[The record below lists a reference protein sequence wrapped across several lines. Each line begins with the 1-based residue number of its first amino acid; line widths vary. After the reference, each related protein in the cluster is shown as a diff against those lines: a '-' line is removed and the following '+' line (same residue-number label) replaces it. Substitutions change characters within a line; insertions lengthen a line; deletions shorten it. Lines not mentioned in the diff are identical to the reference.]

1 MRIALIGATGQLG
14 GDLLPRLQ
22 AAGHDVRPLGHA
34 DIEITNAES
43 SAAVL
48 EPLQPD
54 LVINTAAYNLVDKA
68 EDDRDAAMAVNGLGP
83 QLLARLAGKNGWRL
97 MHISTDYVFGDVARP
112 TPTPFIE
119 LDLAVP
125 SSRYGLSKLTG
136 EKFVQANCSRH
147 FVVRTCGLYGI
158 AALRGT
164 GKGNF
169 VETMLRLGRDRKQ
182 LRVVDDQI
190 CTPTSTAD
198 LSDALVMLV
207 ATDAF
212 GLYHA
217 TNSGCMTWCEFA
229 REIFRQAKLDVEVI
243 PITTA
248 EFGAKAKRPNYSVLD
263 CRKLMSVIETPLPD
277 WHEAIARYLV
287 SRQNAVGQRNA

>member
-1 MRIALIGATGQLG
+1 MRIALIGAMGQLG

-22 AAGHDVRPLGHA
+22 AAGHDVRSLGHA
-34 DIEITNAES
+34 DIEITNAEN

-68 EDDRDAAMAVNGLGP
+68 EDEPDASMAVNGLGP
-83 QLLARLAGKNGWRL
+83 QLLARLAEKHGWRL
-97 MHISTDYVFGDVARP
+97 MHISTDYVFGDVTRP
-112 TPTPFIE
+112 TPTPFVE
-119 LDLAVP
+119 SDLAIP
-125 SSRYGLSKLTG
+125 SGRYGLSKLTG

-158 AALRGT
+158 AALRGA

-182 LRVVDDQI
+182 LRVVNDQL

-198 LSDALVMLV
+198 LADSLVKLI
-207 ATDAF
+207 AIDAF

-217 TNSGCMTWCEFA
+217 TNSGSMTWCEFA
-229 REIFRQAKLDVEVI
+229 REIFRLAKLDVEVI

-248 EFGAKAKRPNYSVLD
+248 EFGSKAKRPNYSVLD
-263 CRKLMSVIETPLPD
+263 CSKIESVIGRKLPD
-277 WHEAIARYLV
+277 WRDALARYLV
-287 SRQNAVGQRNA
+287 SRQSVGT

>member
-1 MRIALIGATGQLG
+1 MRIALIGAMGQLG

-22 AAGHDVRPLGHA
+22 AAGHDVRSLGHA
-34 DIEITNAES
+34 DIEITNAEN

-68 EDDRDAAMAVNGLGP
+68 EDEPDAAMAVNGLGP
-83 QLLARLAGKNGWRL
+83 QLLARLAEKHGWRL
-97 MHISTDYVFGDVARP
+97 MHISTDYVFGDVVRP
-112 TPTPFIE
+112 TPTPFVE
-119 LDLAVP
+119 SDLAIP
-125 SSRYGLSKLTG
+125 SGRYGLSKLTG
-136 EKFVQANCSRH
+136 EKFVQANCSQH

-158 AALRGT
+158 AALRGA

-182 LRVVDDQI
+182 LRVVNDQL

-198 LSDALVMLV
+198 LADSLVKLIT
-207 ATDAF
+207 TDAF

-217 TNSGCMTWCEFA
+217 TNSGSMTWCEFA
-229 REIFRQAKLDVEVI
+229 REIFRLAKLDVEVI

-248 EFGAKAKRPNYSVLD
+248 EFGSNAKRPNYSVLD
-263 CRKLMSVIETPLPD
+263 CSKIESVIGRKLPD
-277 WHEAIARYLV
+277 WRDALARYLV
-287 SRQNAVGQRNA
+287 SRQSVGT

>member
-1 MRIALIGATGQLG
+1 MRIALIGAMGQLG

-22 AAGHDVRPLGHA
+22 AAGHDVRSLGHA
-34 DIEITNAES
+34 DIEITNAEN

-68 EDDRDAAMAVNGLGP
+68 EDEPDAAMAVNGLGP
-83 QLLARLAGKNGWRL
+83 QLLARLAEKHGWRL
-97 MHISTDYVFGDVARP
+97 MHISTDYVFGDVVRP
-112 TPTPFIE
+112 TPTPFVE
-119 LDLAVP
+119 SDLAIP
-125 SSRYGLSKLTG
+125 SGRYGLSKLTG
-136 EKFVQANCSRH
+136 EKFVQANCSQH

-158 AALRGT
+158 AALRGA

-182 LRVVDDQI
+182 LRVVNDQL

-198 LSDALVMLV
+198 LADSLVKLI
-207 ATDAF
+207 AIDAF

-217 TNSGCMTWCEFA
+217 TNSGIMTWCEFA
-229 REIFRQAKLDVEVI
+229 REIFRLAKLDVEVI

-248 EFGAKAKRPNYSVLD
+248 EFGSNAKRPNYSVLD
-263 CRKLMSVIETPLPD
+263 CSKIESVIGRKLPD
-277 WHEAIARYLV
+277 WRDALARYLV
-287 SRQNAVGQRNA
+287 SRQSVGT

>member
-1 MRIALIGATGQLG
+1 MRIALIGAMGQLG

-22 AAGHDVRPLGHA
+22 AAGHDVRSLGHA
-34 DIEITNAES
+34 DIEITNAEN

-68 EDDRDAAMAVNGLGP
+68 EDEPDAAMAVNGLGP
-83 QLLARLAGKNGWRL
+83 QLLARLAEKHGWRL
-97 MHISTDYVFGDVARP
+97 MHISTDYVFGDVVRP
-112 TPTPFIE
+112 TPTPFVE
-119 LDLAVP
+119 SDLAIP
-125 SSRYGLSKLTG
+125 SGRYGLSKLTG
-136 EKFVQANCSRH
+136 EKFVQANCSQH

-158 AALRGT
+158 AALRGA

-182 LRVVDDQI
+182 LRVVNDQL

-198 LSDALVMLV
+198 LADSLVKLIT
-207 ATDAF
+207 TDAF

-217 TNSGCMTWCEFA
+217 TNSGSMTWCEFA
-229 REIFRQAKLDVEVI
+229 REIFRLAKLDVEVI

-248 EFGAKAKRPNYSVLD
+248 EFGSKAKRPNYSVLD
-263 CRKLMSVIETPLPD
+263 CSKIESVIGRKLPD
-277 WHEAIARYLV
+277 WRDALARYLV
-287 SRQNAVGQRNA
+287 SRQSVGT

>member
-1 MRIALIGATGQLG
+1 MRIALIGAMGQLG

-22 AAGHDVRPLGHA
+22 AAGHDVRSLGHA
-34 DIEITNAES
+34 DIEITNAEN

-68 EDDRDAAMAVNGLGP
+68 EDEPDASMAVNGLGP
-83 QLLARLAGKNGWRL
+83 QLLARLAEKHGWRL
-97 MHISTDYVFGDVARP
+97 MHISTDYVFGDVTRP
-112 TPTPFIE
+112 TPTPFVE
-119 LDLAVP
+119 SDLAIP
-125 SSRYGLSKLTG
+125 SGRYGLSKLTG

-158 AALRGT
+158 AALRGA

-182 LRVVDDQI
+182 LRVVNDQL

-198 LSDALVMLV
+198 LADSLVKLIT
-207 ATDAF
+207 TDAF

-217 TNSGCMTWCEFA
+217 TNSGSMTWCEFA
-229 REIFRQAKLDVEVI
+229 REIFRLAKLDVEVI

-248 EFGAKAKRPNYSVLD
+248 EFGSKAKRPNYSVLD
-263 CRKLMSVIETPLPD
+263 CSKIESVIGRKLPD
-277 WHEAIARYLV
+277 WRDALARYLV
-287 SRQNAVGQRNA
+287 SRQSVGT

>member
-1 MRIALIGATGQLG
+1 MRIALIGAMGQLG

-22 AAGHDVRPLGHA
+22 AAGHDVRSLGHA
-34 DIEITNAES
+34 DIEITNAEN

-68 EDDRDAAMAVNGLGP
+68 EDEPDAAMAVNGLGP
-83 QLLARLAGKNGWRL
+83 QLLARLAEKHGWRL
-97 MHISTDYVFGDVARP
+97 MHISTDYVFGDVVRP
-112 TPTPFIE
+112 TPTPFVE
-119 LDLAVP
+119 SDLAIP
-125 SSRYGLSKLTG
+125 SGRYGLSKLTG
-136 EKFVQANCSRH
+136 EKFVQANCSQH

-158 AALRGT
+158 AALRGA

-182 LRVVDDQI
+182 LRVVNDQL

-198 LSDALVMLV
+198 LADSLVKLI
-207 ATDAF
+207 AIDAF

-217 TNSGCMTWCEFA
+217 TNSGSMTWCEFA
-229 REIFRQAKLDVEVI
+229 REIFRLAKLDVEVI

-248 EFGAKAKRPNYSVLD
+248 EFGSNAKRPNYSVLD
-263 CRKLMSVIETPLPD
+263 CSKIESVIGRKLPD
-277 WHEAIARYLV
+277 WRDALARYLV
-287 SRQNAVGQRNA
+287 SRQSVGT

>member
-1 MRIALIGATGQLG
+1 MRIALIGAPGQLG

-34 DIEITNAES
+34 EIEITNAENT
-43 SAAVL
+43 AAVL

-68 EDDRDAAMAVNGLGP
+68 EDERDAAMAVNGLGP
-83 QLLARLAGKNGWRL
+83 QLLARLAEKHNWRL
-97 MHISTDYVFGDVARP
+97 MHISTDYVFGEMNRAAVVPFVESDV
-112 TPTPFIE
+112 TI
-119 LDLAVP
+119 P
-125 SSRYGLSKLTG
+125 SGRYGLSKLTG

-147 FVVRTCGLYGI
+147 YVVRTCGLYGI

-182 LRVVDDQI
+182 LRVVDDQL

-198 LSDALVMLV
+198 LADALVRLI
-207 ATDAF
+207 ATDAY

-217 TNSGCMTWCEFA
+217 TNSGSMTWCEFA

-243 PITTA
+243 PITAA
-248 EFGAKAKRPNYSVLD
+248 EFGSKAKRPSFSVLD
-263 CRKLMSVIETPLPD
+263 CSKIASVIGGALPD
-277 WHEAIARYLV
+277 WHDALARYLV
-287 SRQNAVGQRNA
+287 SRQDVVPSPS

>member
-1 MRIALIGATGQLG
+1 MRIALIGAMGQLG
-14 GDLLPRLQ
+14 TDLLPRLQ

-34 DIEITNAES
+34 DIEITNTEN

-48 EPLQPD
+48 EPMQPD
-54 LVINTAAYNLVDKA
+54 IVINTAAYNLVDKA
-68 EDDRDAAMAVNGLGP
+68 EDEPDAAMAVNGLGP
-83 QLLARLAGKNGWRL
+83 QLLARLAEKYGWRL
-97 MHISTDYVFGDVARP
+97 LHISTDYVFGENSRAEP
-112 TPTPFIE
+112 IPFTE
-119 LDLAVP
+119 SDLAVP
-125 SSRYGLSKLTG
+125 TCRYGLSKLTG

-147 FVVRTCGLYGI
+147 YVVRTCGLYGI
-158 AALRGT
+158 AALRGA

-182 LRVVDDQI
+182 LRVVNDQL
-190 CTPTSTAD
+190 CTPTSTTDLAD
-198 LSDALVMLV
+198 SLVKLI

-229 REIFRQAKLDVEVI
+229 REIFRQANLDVEVI

-248 EFGAKAKRPNYSVLD
+248 EFGAKAKRPNFSVLD
-263 CRKLMSVIETPLPD
+263 GSKLAAVIGETPPD
-277 WHEAIARYLV
+277 WHDALTRYLA
-287 SRQNAVGQRNA
+287 SRQVVLSESHD

>member
-1 MRIALIGATGQLG
+1 MRIALIGAMGQLG

-22 AAGHDVRPLGHA
+22 AAGHDVRSLGHA
-34 DIEITNAES
+34 DIEITNAEN

-68 EDDRDAAMAVNGLGP
+68 EDEPDAAMAVNGLGP
-83 QLLARLAGKNGWRL
+83 QLLARLAEKHGWRL
-97 MHISTDYVFGDVARP
+97 MHISTDYVFGDVTRP
-112 TPTPFIE
+112 TPTPFVE
-119 LDLAVP
+119 SDLAIP
-125 SSRYGLSKLTG
+125 SGRYGLSKLTG

-158 AALRGT
+158 AALRGA

-182 LRVVDDQI
+182 LRVVNDQL

-198 LSDALVMLV
+198 LADSLVKLIT
-207 ATDAF
+207 TDAF

-217 TNSGCMTWCEFA
+217 TNSGSMTWCEFA
-229 REIFRQAKLDVEVI
+229 REIFRLAKLDVEVI

-248 EFGAKAKRPNYSVLD
+248 EFGSKAKRPNYSVLD
-263 CRKLMSVIETPLPD
+263 CSKIESVIGRKLPD
-277 WHEAIARYLV
+277 WRDALARYLV
-287 SRQNAVGQRNA
+287 SRQSVGT

>member
-1 MRIALIGATGQLG
+1 MRIALIGAMGQLG

-22 AAGHDVRPLGHA
+22 AAGHDVRSLGHA
-34 DIEITNAES
+34 DIEITNAEN

-68 EDDRDAAMAVNGLGP
+68 EDEPDAAMAVNGLGP
-83 QLLARLAGKNGWRL
+83 QLLARLAEKHGWRL
-97 MHISTDYVFGDVARP
+97 MHISTDYVFGDVVRP
-112 TPTPFIE
+112 TPTPFVE
-119 LDLAVP
+119 SDLAIP
-125 SSRYGLSKLTG
+125 SGRYGLSKLTG
-136 EKFVQANCSRH
+136 EKFVQANCSQH

-158 AALRGT
+158 AALRGA

-182 LRVVDDQI
+182 LRVVNDQL

-198 LSDALVMLV
+198 LADSLVKLI
-207 ATDAF
+207 AIDAF

-217 TNSGCMTWCEFA
+217 TNSGSMTWCEFA
-229 REIFRQAKLDVEVI
+229 REIFRLAKLDVEVI

-248 EFGAKAKRPNYSVLD
+248 EFGSKAKRPNYSVLD
-263 CRKLMSVIETPLPD
+263 CSKIESVIGRKLPD
-277 WHEAIARYLV
+277 WRDALARYLV
-287 SRQNAVGQRNA
+287 SRQSVGT

>member
-1 MRIALIGATGQLG
+1 MRIALIGAMGQLG

-22 AAGHDVRPLGHA
+22 AAGHDVRSLGHA
-34 DIEITNAES
+34 DIEITNAEN

-68 EDDRDAAMAVNGLGP
+68 EDEPDAAMAVNGLGP
-83 QLLARLAGKNGWRL
+83 QLLARLAEKHGWRL
-97 MHISTDYVFGDVARP
+97 MHISTDYVFGDVTRP
-112 TPTPFIE
+112 TPTPFVE
-119 LDLAVP
+119 SDLAIP
-125 SSRYGLSKLTG
+125 SGRYGLSKLTG
-136 EKFVQANCSRH
+136 EKFVQANCSQH

-158 AALRGT
+158 AALRGA

-182 LRVVDDQI
+182 LRVVNDQL

-198 LSDALVMLV
+198 LADSLVKLIT
-207 ATDAF
+207 TDAF

-217 TNSGCMTWCEFA
+217 TNSGSMTWCEFA
-229 REIFRQAKLDVEVI
+229 REIFRLAKLDVEVI

-248 EFGAKAKRPNYSVLD
+248 EFGSKAKRPNYSVLD
-263 CRKLMSVIETPLPD
+263 CSKIESVIGRKLPD
-277 WHEAIARYLV
+277 WRDALARYLV
-287 SRQNAVGQRNA
+287 SRQSVGT